1 MVFSGHEETLL
12 ERVRSLATDA
22 RVILG
27 ICGPPGAGKSTL
39 AAWLVGAFT
48 TEEARLVSMDGFH
61 LSNAALQTRGL
72 ANRKGASETF
82 DADGYAAL
90 LARIRQADDPVVY
103 APDYDRAH
111 GEPIAASVAVE
122 REIPLII
129 TEGNYLLADGPG
141 WTRARQ
147 QMDEVWFVDVDPD
160 LRRQRL
166 FDRHVKFGKT
176 PAAAIAWVEAVD
188 EANAT
193 LIADSR
199 QRADLVV
206 QLVDDLD
213 ISASE
218 S

>member
-1 MVFSGHEETLL
+1 
-12 ERVRSLATDA
+12 
-22 RVILG
+22 
-27 ICGPPGAGKSTL
+27 
-39 AAWLVGAFT
+39 
-48 TEEARLVSMDGFH
+48 MDGFH
-61 LSNAALQTRGL
+61 LSNAALRARGL

-103 APDYDRAH
+103 APDYDRAY
-111 GEPIAASVAVE
+111 GEPIAATVAVE

-166 FDRHVKFGKT
+166 FDRHVEFGKT
-176 PAAAIAWVEAVD
+176 PAAAMAWVDSVD
-188 EANAT
+188 EGNAT

-213 ISASE
+213 ISAAE